1 MSDIKEKMMQIGQMA
16 KEATED
22 MRKLSAADRYAH
34 SKELNYMTVGW
45 IPDCPKEQH
54 E

>member
-1 MSDIKEKMMQIGQMA
+1 MLKS
-16 KEATED
+16 
-22 MRKLSAADRYAH
+22 RKDGLVLQYAH